1 MNINASSINCGDM
14 GSAWRLPAAGPAA
27 WMRGRTPRGSLL
39 AVLGCGLGLLVGQSQ
54 AATPAE
60 VQQQLNAGARLTF
73 VDVRPT
79 ALFKEGH
86 IPNAI
91 NIPAALVPGKELP
104 PLGRVIVYDGGLARD
119 LAAAAVD
126 ALNRK
131 PGITAEVLEGGLA
144 AWEMARSS
152 TTQAGG
158 MDAEKLPQITYQDLK
173 RRNLEDVVLVDLR
186 EARPPAPGLAVRQ
199 SASTGFTSLSSE
211 FPGARVA
218 SSPWKLP
225 ESRQGLAGASA
236 PPLLVLIDNGD
247 GKAQQTARVLKAS
260 GNTRF
265 VILTGGESILERKGA
280 PGLQRAG
287 STLSA
292 PSLPAA
298 AATPSKP

>member
-1 MNINASSINCGDM
+1 MNSNASSIERGDM
-14 GSAWRLPAAGPAA
+14 GSALMRPVAGPVARVGVKSA
-27 WMRGRTPRGSLL
+27 RHGLIWGLCCGLCFL
-39 AVLGCGLGLLVGQSQ
+39 AVEAR
-54 AATPAE
+54 AATPTE
-60 VQQQLNAGARLTF
+60 LQQQLNAGVKITF

-79 ALFKEGH
+79 ALFKAGH

-91 NIPAALVPGKELP
+91 NIPAALVPSKELP
-104 PLGRVIVYDGGLARD
+104 PLGRVIVYDGGLARE
-119 LAAAAVD
+119 LAAAA
-126 ALNRK
+126 AAELNRK
-131 PGITAEVLEGGLA
+131 PGITAEVLDGGLA

-152 TTQAGG
+152 TTQASG
-158 MDAEKLPQITYQDLK
+158 MDAEKLPQVTYQDLK
-173 RRNLEDVVLVDLR
+173 RRNLDDVVLVDLR
-186 EARPPAPGLAVRQ
+186 EDRPPAPGLAVRQ
-199 SASTGFTSLSSE
+199 SASSGFTSLSSE

-225 ESRQGLAGASA
+225 ESRQGQAGGST

-247 GKAQQTARVLKAS
+247 GKAQQTARALKAS

-287 STLSA
+287 STLSV

-298 AATPSKP
+298 ATAPSKP